1 MRFSGCLIFTILQF
15 MMPAHAD
22 AADNLLSKIDEDPI
36 SSPRTRAMG
45 GATGTVAD
53 DLDAAFNNPAGIG
66 GLRQKSEA
74 HAPLIR
80 KLYLPAVTVETNANG
95 PALVSDLKNSGAS
108 GNSAA
113 GQAVFDSRGNVRE
126 YARLNIV
133 TGMVFGRSM
142 LIPFSDTQIAVT
154 PRGDGSGTIDTHY
167 RNMNGV
173 GYGLSLQNPSGNVS
187 LGYFGYAAER
197 KETDG
202 PLVYSDL
209 IDRSQRSAA
218 LRPISKNYS
227 GAGNN
232 FGGIWRM
239 DYEGSPTL
247 GLNVKNAGDTTF
259 KAGNGDTLVV
269 KQEDQASFSLSPR
282 LGHSAVLNFVAQGNR
297 LEEKKPK
304 ANRRYHLGTELLLGK
319 GPGSYSGF
327 ALRAGYCD
335 AGGSAGLALHMGM
348 IGLDFSVY
356 SVDISADSSRYVE
369 RRGSV
374 MAFLNVA
381 EF

>member
-1 MRFSGCLIFTILQF
+1 MRFSIFLVCTMLQYTV
-15 MMPAHAD
+15 PAQAD
-22 AADNLLSKIDEDPI
+22 SENKLMSRIDEDPI

-45 GATGTVAD
+45 GASGTVAD
-53 DLDAAFNNPAGIG
+53 DLDAAFSNPAGIG
-66 GLRQKSEA
+66 GLRQKSDA

-80 KLYLPAVTVETNANG
+80 KLYIPAVTAETNAHG
-95 PALVSDLKNSGAS
+95 PGLINDLKKSGAS
-108 GNSAA
+108 GSSAA
-113 GQAVFDSRGNVRE
+113 GQAVFDSHGNQRQ
-126 YARLNIV
+126 YARLNVV

-142 LIPFSDTQIAVT
+142 VIPFSDSQIATT

-187 LGYFGYAAER
+187 LGYFGYAAAR
-197 KETDG
+197 QETEG
-202 PLVYSDL
+202 PLQYSE
-209 IDRSQRSAA
+209 ITNRSERSAA
-218 LRPISKNYS
+218 LSPLSKNYS

-239 DYEGSPTL
+239 DYSGSPTF

-259 KAGNGDTLVV
+259 KATNGDTLIV

-282 LGHSAVLNFVAQGNR
+282 LGHAAVLNFVAQGNR

-304 ANRRYHLGTELLLGK
+304 ANRRYHLGSELLLGK

-335 AGGSAGLALHMGM
+335 AGGSAGLALHMGI
-348 IGLDFSVY
+348 IGLDLSVY
-356 SVDISADSSRYVE
+356 SVDISPDSSRFVE
-369 RRGSV
+369 RRASV
-374 MAFLNVA
+374 MAFLDVA